1 MSANENNT
9 FGNEDNNTNNDNDST
24 ENIGSNDKLHSSD
37 LGETKDFDNLTFD
50 KEKNTFEVDVKGDD
64 KDYDHPFPY
73 ETPSAN
79 GADFNSDY
87 DEANP
92 YIGDEYAKKDDVI
105 EGGLD
110 DLGMHIDNGESIEL
124 DPEDEILARTPED
137 ERTDLDEEGYPI
149 NDAPEQP

>member
-1 MSANENNT
+1 MSTNENNNPGQT
-9 FGNEDNNTNNDNDST
+9 GST
-24 ENIGSNDKLHSSD
+24 DKLHNSD
-37 LGETKDFDNLTFD
+37 LGETKDFDNLSFD
-50 KEKNTFEVDVKGDD
+50 KEKNTFEVDVKGPD

-92 YIGDEYAKKDDVI
+92 YIGDEYAKKEEVI

-110 DLGMHIDNGESIEL
+110 DLGIHIDNGESIEL
-124 DPEDEILARTPED
+124 DPEDEFLARTPED
-137 ERTDLDEEGYPI
+137 DRTDLDEEGYPI
-149 NDAPEQP
+149 NDGPVKS

>member
-1 MSANENNT
+1 MEI
-9 FGNEDNNTNNDNDST
+9 NEDNNRDIT
-24 ENIGSNDKLHSSD
+24 GSSDKLHNSD
-37 LGETKDFDNLTFD
+37 LGETKDFNNLTFNE
-50 KEKNTFEVDVKGDD
+50 EKNTFEVDVKGED
-64 KDYDHPFPY
+64 KEYDHPFPY

-92 YIGDEYAKKDDVI
+92 YIGDEYASKESVA

-124 DPEDEILARTPED
+124 DPEDELLARTPED

-149 NDAPEQP
+149 NDSPVQP